1 MNKLVSGLIVGA
13 ALTVATSANA
23 NISQWSI
30 GAAAAYS
37 PSFYKETPANTT
49 VIPMIGYEGEHIFLR
64 GFSGGYRLYPVGT
77 PQNIIFRFNYDP
89 RTFKPEDSD
98 NAAMQQLDER
108 KSSILGGVTYQ
119 AITHIGLFEI
129 GAGSDIGNT
138 HNGIYAEA
146 VWKLPIR
153 RRGWAIT
160 PSIGYSYNSERLNN
174 HLYGVSQEESD
185 RTFRE
190 TGQRI
195 DSFDADWDGQFF
207 VGLSTYFHLTPNIR
221 VTGGLRYVNL
231 EGNLEKSSMIEHTIS
246 TTGNVG
252 IAYVF

>member
-1 MNKLVSGLIVGA
+1 MNKLVNGLIVGA
-13 ALTVATSANA
+13 ALVAAANVSA

-37 PSFYKETPANTT
+37 PSFYKETPSNTT
-49 VIPMIGYEGEHIFLR
+49 VIPVVGYEGEHLFLR

-77 PQNIIFRFNYDP
+77 PQNIILRFVYDP

-98 NAAMQQLDER
+98 NIQMQKLDER
-108 KSSILGGVTYQ
+108 KATILGGVTYQ

-153 RRGWAIT
+153 RKGWAIT
-160 PSIGYSYNSERLNN
+160 PSLGYSYNSERLNN
-174 HLYGVSQEESD
+174 HLYGVSAEEA
-185 RTFRE
+185 
-190 TGQRI
+190 QRSGI
-195 DSFDADWDGQFF
+195 EEFDADWDGQFF
-207 VGLSTYFHLTPNIR
+207 VGLSTYFHLTSNIR

-231 EGNLEKSSMIEHTIS
+231 EGNLEKSSMIEHTAS

>member
-1 MNKLVSGLIVGA
+1 MNKLISGLIVGA
-13 ALTVATSANA
+13 ALTVATGVNA
-23 NISQWSI
+23 KISQWSI

-37 PSFYKETPANTT
+37 PSFYKETPSNTT
-49 VIPMIGYEGEHIFLR
+49 VIPMIGYEGEHLFLR

-77 PQNIIFRFNYDP
+77 PQNIIFRFVYDP

-98 NAAMQQLDER
+98 NTQMQLLDER
-108 KSSILGGVTYQ
+108 IATILGGVTYQ

-129 GAGSDIGNT
+129 GGGTDIGNT
-138 HNGIYAEA
+138 HNGLYAEA

-153 RRGWAIT
+153 RAGWAIT
-160 PSIGYSYNSERLNN
+160 PSIGYSYNSERLNT
-174 HLYGVSQEESD
+174 HLYGVSSEESQ
-185 RTFRE
+185 RTGGAISE
-190 TGQRI
+190 
-195 DSFDADWDGQFF
+195 FDADWDGQFF

-231 EGNLEKSSMIEHTIS
+231 EGNLEQSSMIEHTTS

>member
-1 MNKLVSGLIVGA
+1 MNRLVSGMIVGA
-13 ALTVATSANA
+13 ALTVAASANA
-23 NISQWSI
+23 QISQWSI

-37 PSFYKETPANTT
+37 PSFYKETPSNTT
-49 VIPMIGYEGEHIFLR
+49 VIPMIGYEGEHLFLR
-64 GFSGGYRLYPVGT
+64 GFSGGYRLRPVGS
-77 PQNIIFRFNYDP
+77 PQNIIFRFIYDP

-108 KSSILGGVTYQ
+108 KSTILGGVTYQ
-119 AITHIGLFEI
+119 AITHIGLFEV

-153 RRGWAIT
+153 RKGWAIT
-160 PSIGYSYNSERLNN
+160 PSFGYSYNSERLNN
-174 HLYGVSQEESD
+174 HLYGVSVEEST
-185 RTFRE
+185 RT
-190 TGQRI
+190 GGAMS
-195 DSFDADWDGQFF
+195 SFDADWDGQFF
-207 VGLSTYFHLTPNIR
+207 VGLSTYFYLTPNIR

-231 EGNLEKSSMIEHTIS
+231 EGQIESSPMIEHTTS

>member
-1 MNKLVSGLIVGA
+1 MNKLVNGLIVGSALLA
-13 ALTVATSANA
+13 AANVSE

-37 PSFYKETPANTT
+37 PSFYKETPSNTT
-49 VIPMIGYEGEHIFLR
+49 VIPMVGYEGEHLFLR
-64 GFSGGYRLYPVGT
+64 GFTGGYRLFPVGT
-77 PQNIIFRFNYDP
+77 PQNIIFRFGYDS

-98 NAAMQQLDER
+98 NIQMQKLDER
-108 KSSILGGVTYQ
+108 KATILGGVTYQ

-153 RRGWAIT
+153 RKGWAIT
-160 PSIGYSYNSERLNN
+160 PSLGYSYNSERLNN
-174 HLYGVSQEESD
+174 HLYGVSAEEA
-185 RTFRE
+185 
-190 TGQRI
+190 QRSGI
-195 DSFDADWDGQFF
+195 EEFDADWDGQFF
-207 VGLSTYFHLTPNIR
+207 VGLSTYFHLTSNIR

-231 EGNLEKSSMIEHTIS
+231 EGNLEKSSMIEHTAS